1 METKAQVYLNEAQK
15 EIVETKEKQV
25 VVMSVPAS
33 GKTAVLTERVKHL
46 IENGADPT
54 KIVVITFTN
63 AAAEEM
69 KKRIG
74 EVGKGIFINTIHSYA
89 NYILLSHGVDTSTV
103 LNDENFDGLFEL
115 VSDNPECIQQVDFL
129 LVDEAQDCDS
139 NQFNFL
145 LNYVCASSFFFV
157 GDLRQTIYE
166 WRDSR
171 PDILF
176 KLMQQPQVVTYK
188 LRQNYR
194 NGTAIVAFASNIID
208 KLGYKYID
216 NTVPMRK
223 DRGRVV
229 KMTYSIDNIA
239 DKILY
244 GSGDFKDWFI
254 LTRTNDQLK
263 EIYEGLTAQ
272 GIPCETFKKSDLD
285 SDSLR
290 NKLNNDTVKVL
301 TIHAAKGLEAKNVI
315 VVGAFLRPKDE
326 ESYRIAYVAATRAKD
341 LLVWCTLPKKR
352 KPSIVSW
359 E

>member
-1 METKAQVYLNEAQK
+1 MQVYLNETQK
-15 EIVETKEKQV
+15 EIVETKEKKV

-33 GKTAVLTERVKHL
+33 GKTAVLTERVKYL
-46 IENGADPT
+46 IENGADPS

-74 EVGKGIFINTIHSYA
+74 DIGQGVFINTIHSYA
-89 NYILLSHGVDTSTV
+89 NYILLSHGIDTSRV
-103 LNDENFDGLFEL
+103 LSDENFDGLFEL
-115 VSDNPECIQQVDFL
+115 VSENPDCIQDVDFL

-139 NQFNFL
+139 NQFVFL
-145 LNYVCASSFFFV
+145 LNYVCADSFFFV

-176 KLMQQPQVVTYK
+176 KLMQEPEVVTYK
-188 LRQNYR
+188 LQQNYR
-194 NGTAIVAFASNIID
+194 NGTEIITFASNIIN
-208 KLGYKYID
+208 KLGYKYTD
-216 NTVPMRK
+216 NTIPMRK

-244 GSGDFKDWFI
+244 GSGDFRDWFI

-263 EIYEGLTAQ
+263 EIYDGLTAQ

-290 NKLNNDTVKVL
+290 DKLNNDTVKVL

-315 VVGAFLRPKDE
+315 VVGAFFRLGDD
-326 ESYRIAYVAATRAKD
+326 ESYRIAYVAATRARD
-341 LLVWCTLPKKR
+341 LLIWCTAPKK
-352 KPSIVSW
+352 KKVAITNW

>member
-1 METKAQVYLNEAQK
+1 MQVYLNETQK
-15 EIVETKEKQV
+15 EIVETKEKKV

-33 GKTAVLTERVKHL
+33 GKTAVLTERVKYL
-46 IENGADPT
+46 IENGADPS

-74 EVGKGIFINTIHSYA
+74 DIGQGVFINTIHSYA
-89 NYILLSHGVDTSTV
+89 NYILLSHGIDTSRV
-103 LNDENFDGLFEL
+103 LSDENFDGLFEL
-115 VSDNPECIQQVDFL
+115 VSDNPDCIQDVDFL

-139 NQFNFL
+139 NQFTFL
-145 LNYVCASSFFFV
+145 LNYVCADSFFFV

-176 KLMQQPQVVTYK
+176 KLMQEPEVVTYK
-188 LRQNYR
+188 LQQNYR
-194 NGTAIVAFASNIID
+194 NGTEIITFASNIIN
-208 KLGYKYID
+208 KLGYKYTD
-216 NTVPMRK
+216 NTIPMRK
-223 DRGRVV
+223 DRGRVI
-229 KMTYSIDNIA
+229 KMTYGIDNIA

-263 EIYEGLTAQ
+263 EIYDGLTAQ

-290 NKLNNDTVKVL
+290 DKLNNDTVKVL

-315 VVGAFLRPKDE
+315 VVGAFFRPGDD
-326 ESYRIAYVAATRAKD
+326 ESYRIAYVAATRARD
-341 LLVWCTLPKKR
+341 LLIWCTAPKK
-352 KPSIVSW
+352 KKTTIVSW

>member
-1 METKAQVYLNEAQK
+1 MKTYLNDTQK
-15 EIVETKEKQV
+15 EIVETKKEKV

-33 GKTAVLTERVKHL
+33 GKTAVLTERVKYL
-46 IENGADPT
+46 INNGANPN

-74 EVGKGIFINTIHSYA
+74 EVGEGVFINTIHSYA
-89 NYILLSHGVDTSTV
+89 NYILLSNGIDTSRV

-115 VSDNPECIQQVDFL
+115 VSDNPECIQEVDFL

-145 LNYVCASSFFFV
+145 LNYVCAKSFFFV

-176 KLMQQPQVVTYK
+176 SLMQDPEVTTYK

-194 NGTAIVAFASNIID
+194 NGTEIVTFASNIID

-223 DRGRVV
+223 DRGRVI

-254 LTRTNDQLK
+254 LARTNGQLK
-263 EIYEGLTAQ
+263 EIYDGLVAQ
-272 GIPCETFKKSDLD
+272 GVPCETFKKSDLD

-290 NKLNNDTVKVL
+290 DKLNNDTVKVL

-315 VVGAFLRPKDE
+315 VVGAFFRPGDE
-326 ESYRIAYVAATRAKD
+326 ESYRIAYVAATRARD
-341 LLVWCTLPKKR
+341 LLIWCTAPKKR
-352 KPSIVSW
+352 KAQITKW